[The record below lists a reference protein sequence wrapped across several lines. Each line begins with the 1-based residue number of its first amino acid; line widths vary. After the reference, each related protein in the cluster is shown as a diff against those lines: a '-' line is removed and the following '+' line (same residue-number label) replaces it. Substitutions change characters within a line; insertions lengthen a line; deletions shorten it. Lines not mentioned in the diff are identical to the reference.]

1 MHIEVFIT
9 AQSAPETKL
18 NGRIVV
24 AIDVLRAC
32 STIVT
37 ALCRGARGVVP
48 VPDLDH
54 AAKIA
59 SNLDSSSY
67 LLGGE
72 RGGYR
77 IDKYHCGNS
86 PLEYTRETVQGR
98 TIILSTTNGTVAMH
112 KGQKARRLLVG
123 CFLNIDR
130 VAEAVC
136 EEDRDLVIICSGQK
150 EQVSLE
156 DTLCAGYLL
165 DRLWKGCPPDGI
177 SDATRM
183 AFALYDG
190 YRHCLDRTLRQ
201 GAHAQWLAS
210 KGFEDDVDYCFRFNA
225 VPVLPRYRDNRIVL
239 DQTELARVAA

>member
-1 MHIEVFIT
+1 MHTEVFIT
-9 AQSAPETKL
+9 AQSAPEKKA
-18 NGRIVV
+18 GGHIVV

-37 ALCRGARGVVP
+37 ALCQGARGVVP

-59 SNLDSSSY
+59 SNLDPSSY

-86 PLEYTRETVQGR
+86 PREYTREVVRRRTV
-98 TIILSTTNGTVAMH
+98 ILSTTNGTVAMH
-112 KGQKARRLLVG
+112 KGRKARRLLVG

-130 VAEAVC
+130 VAEAIR
-136 EEDRDLVIICSGQK
+136 ETDMDLIIICSGQK
-150 EQVSLE
+150 GQVSLE

-165 DRLWKGCPPDGI
+165 DRLWNGRPPGGV

-183 AFALYDG
+183 TFALYDSH
-190 YRHCLDRTLRQ
+190 RHCLDETLRQ

-210 KGFEDDVDYCFRFNA
+210 KGFGDDVDYCFRLNA
-225 VPVLPRYRDNRIVL
+225 LPVLPRYRDNRIVL
-239 DQTELARVAA
+239 DKKELSRIAA

>member
-1 MHIEVFIT
+1 MHAEVFAT

-24 AIDVLRAC
+24 VIDVLRAC

-37 ALCRGARGVVP
+37 ALRRGARSVVP
-48 VPDLDH
+48 ALDLGH
-54 AAKIA
+54 TAKIA
-59 SNLDSSSY
+59 ANLEPSSY

-72 RGGYR
+72 RGGHR
-77 IDKYHCGNS
+77 INTYHCGNS
-86 PLEYTRETVQGR
+86 PLEYTREVVQNR

-112 KGQKARRLLVG
+112 KGRKARQLLVG

-130 VAEAVC
+130 VVEATC
-136 EEDRDLVIICSGQK
+136 EAGGNLVIVCSGQK

-165 DRLWKGCPPDGI
+165 DRLWKGRPPAGI

-190 YRHCLDRTLRQ
+190 YRHDLDAALRE
-201 GAHAQWLAS
+201 GTHAQWLSAN
-210 KGFEDDVDYCFRFNA
+210 GFADDVDYCFRFNA
-225 VPVLPRYRDNRIVL
+225 MPVLPRYRDNRIVL
-239 DQTELARVAA
+239 DKTELERVAA

>member
-1 MHIEVFIT
+1 MHAEVFIT
-9 AQSAPETKL
+9 AQSVPEKET
-18 NGRIVV
+18 GTHVVV

-59 SNLDSSSY
+59 SNLDPSSY

-77 IDKYHCGNS
+77 IDQYHCGNS
-86 PLEYTRETVQGR
+86 PLEYTREVVRGR
-98 TIILSTTNGTVAMH
+98 TVILSTTNGTVAMH
-112 KGQKARRLLVG
+112 KGRKAERLLVG

-130 VAEAVC
+130 VVEAVC
-136 EEDRDLVIICSGQK
+136 ASGRDLIIICSGQK
-150 EQVSLE
+150 GQVSLE

-165 DRLWKGCPPDGI
+165 DKLWNGARPAGV

-183 AFALYDG
+183 AFALYDSH
-190 YRHCLDRTLRQ
+190 RHCLDATLRE

-210 KGFEDDVDYCFRFNA
+210 KGFGEDVDYCFRFNA
-225 VPVLPRYRDNRIVL
+225 LPVLPRYRDNRIVL
-239 DQTELARVAA
+239 DKKELSRIAA